1 VSTKNNAIV
10 LPIAALFMAGCS
22 TMSTLPTEDNV
33 KVSREAADED
43 CKFLS
48 KVEGRS
54 LDAKATEEDVLKD
67 MRQEAANKGANFLLV
82 EQYSATGT
90 AVMGKAYKCP

>member
-1 VSTKNNAIV
+1 
-10 LPIAALFMAGCS
+10 
-22 TMSTLPTEDNV
+22 MSTLPVEDNV
-33 KVSREAADED
+33 KVSRDEADED

-54 LDAKATEEDVLKD
+54 IDAKATEEDVLKD
-67 MRQEAANKGANFLLV
+67 LRQEAANKGANFLVV

-90 AVMGKAYKCP
+90 AVTGKAYKCP